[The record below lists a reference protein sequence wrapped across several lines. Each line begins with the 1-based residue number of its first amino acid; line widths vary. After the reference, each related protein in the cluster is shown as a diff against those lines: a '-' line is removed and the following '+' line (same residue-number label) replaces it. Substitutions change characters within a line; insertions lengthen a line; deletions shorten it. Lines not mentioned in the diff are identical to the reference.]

1 MNEYWTTFRVS
12 GVGASDRRARLLA
25 ALREEAEEQSW
36 WDETESYIMF
46 RSSLELGELRAL
58 AESVVGPEDLVLI
71 GMVYFM
77 KCEVIGTVKSPA
89 LFQSLRYQ
97 GAF

>member
-1 MNEYWTTFRVS
+1 MNEYWMTFRVS
-12 GVGASDRRARLLA
+12 GFGASDRRTRLIA
-25 ALREEAEEQSW
+25 ALREQAEEQSW
-36 WDETESYIMF
+36 WDETDSYIMF
-46 RSSLELGELRAL
+46 RSGLDLAELRAL

-77 KCEVIGTVKSPA
+77 KCEVIGKVESPA